1 MGSREPRRRAGPDRS
16 IDRNRGGDVQIP
28 RLLLRGSR
36 GGADTKFVTPRLSAR
51 PRTRLLALAAA
62 FAVVATLGVP
72 AAATSA
78 KDPVPTPA
86 QIAAEK
92 AKAALLGAQAVSQT
106 KQLAAEQARLQALA
120 TQSSAALQQF
130 NDATG
135 QAGQARA
142 QEAQARELEAQARAA
157 ADAAAAQFAAA
168 KASEDVARTKLRRY
182 ASGLYRQG
190 QYGQIAQY
198 GTLLESGNPAE
209 FARRLQS
216 MRIVGTTNS
225 GVLDDLEVA
234 RGAAKAAQDK
244 ADQAQ
249 GQAEAAKRQAEA
261 ARQQAEA
268 AEAAAAAARQQ
279 AAALA
284 TAQKRQVVAVDA
296 ARAASQAGAAA
307 ATSRAQQMEKA
318 RAEALRRAAED
329 AKRRAREQAQGI
341 PALADG
347 CANPLPATRGG
358 YRNGC
363 IPKAALKSIW
373 GYPYHFLRGDAA
385 AAFDRM
391 SRDYAG
397 TFGKPICVTDSYRSY
412 AQQVALKALKP
423 VLAAAPGTSN
433 HGWGQ
438 AVDLCDGINSF
449 SSVTHQWMR
458 TNAPRFGW
466 YLPSW
471 AQQGGSKPEP
481 WHWEF
486 GG

>member
-1 MGSREPRRRAGPDRS
+1 
-16 IDRNRGGDVQIP
+16 
-28 RLLLRGSR
+28 LY
-36 GGADTKFVTPRLSAR
+36 
-51 PRTRLLALAAA
+51 ALAAA

-92 AKAALLGAQAVSQT
+92 AKAAQLAAQAVAQT
-106 KQLAAEQARLQALA
+106 KQLAAAQARLQDLA
-120 TQSSAALQQF
+120 DQSSAALQQF

-135 QAGQARA
+135 QAGLARA
-142 QEAQARELEAQARAA
+142 AEAQAQAAEAQAQAAEAQARSAA
-157 ADAAAAQFAAA
+157 EAAAAQFAAA
-168 KASEDVARTKLRRY
+168 KAGEDDARAKLRRY
-182 ASGLYRQG
+182 ASSLYRQG
-190 QYGQIAQY
+190 QYGQLAQY

-209 FARRLQS
+209 FARRLQAVR
-216 MRIVGTTNS
+216 MVGTTSS

-234 RGAAKAAQDK
+234 RAAAKQAQDV
-244 ADQAQ
+244 ADQAHQ
-249 GQAEAAKRQAEA
+249 QAEAARRQAEESRQRAAA

-279 AAALA
+279 AAGLA
-284 TAQKRQVVAVDA
+284 SQQKRQVAAVDA

-307 ATSRAQQMEKA
+307 ATDRAKQMEKA

-329 AKRRAREQAQGI
+329 AKRRASEQAQGI

-347 CANPLPATRGG
+347 CANPYPATRDG

-363 IPKAALKSIW
+363 IPKSALKSIW
-373 GYPYHFLRGDAA
+373 AYPYHFLRGDAA

-423 VLAAAPGTSN
+423 VLAATPGTSN

-438 AVDLCDGINSF
+438 AVDLCDGVNSF
-449 SSVTHQWMR
+449 NSVTHQWMR
-458 TNAPRFGW
+458 ANAPRFGW

>member
-1 MGSREPRRRAGPDRS
+1 VTSRLP
-16 IDRNRGGDVQIP
+16 
-28 RLLLRGSR
+28 
-36 GGADTKFVTPRLSAR
+36 AR
-51 PRTRLLALAAA
+51 PHARLLALAAA
-62 FAVVATLGVP
+62 LAVVATLGVP

-92 AKAALLGAQAVSQT
+92 AKAAQLAARAVAQT
-106 KQLAAEQARLQALA
+106 KQLAAEQARLQELA
-120 TQSSAALQQF
+120 NQSSAALQQF

-142 QEAQARELEAQARAA
+142 AEAQARAAEAQARAA
-157 ADAAAAQFAAA
+157 AEAAAAQFESA
-168 KASEDVARTKLRRY
+168 KADEDEARTKLRRY
-182 ASGLYRQG
+182 ASALYRQG
-190 QYGQIAQY
+190 QYGQLVQY

-216 MRIVGTTNS
+216 VRIVATTSS
-225 GVLDDLEVA
+225 GAVDDLETA
-234 RGAAKAAQDK
+234 RAAAKAAQDL
-244 ADQAQ
+244 ADEAHQ
-249 GQAEAAKRQAEA
+249 QAEAARSQAEA
-261 ARQQAEA
+261 SRQQAEA

-284 TAQKRQVVAVDA
+284 SQQKRQVAAVDA
-296 ARAASQAGAAA
+296 ARAASQAGSAA
-307 ATSRAQQMEKA
+307 ATNRAQQMEKA

-347 CANPLPATRGG
+347 CANPYPETRGG

-363 IPKAALKSIW
+363 IPKAALKSVW
-373 GYPYHFLRGDAA
+373 GYPYHYLRGDAA

-412 AQQVALKALKP
+412 AQQVALKAIKP
-423 VLAAAPGTSN
+423 VLAATPGTSN

-438 AVDLCDGINSF
+438 AVDLCDGVNSF
-449 SSVTHQWMR
+449 NSVTHQWMR
-458 TNAPRFGW
+458 ANAPRFGW